1 MSVRYGVAAMNV
13 PAVAV
18 CTVVVAPAVSG
29 SGAFFGERLPVSAR
43 RVAALPVL
51 VIGLLPFGAG
61 SMFHSRVWKVVLGLA
76 ATQDMIS
83 ALCQ

>member
-18 CTVVVAPAVSG
+18 CTVVVAPAFSG
-29 SGAFFGERLPVSAR
+29 GAFFGERLPVSAR

-51 VIGLLPFGAG
+51 VIGLLLFGTG